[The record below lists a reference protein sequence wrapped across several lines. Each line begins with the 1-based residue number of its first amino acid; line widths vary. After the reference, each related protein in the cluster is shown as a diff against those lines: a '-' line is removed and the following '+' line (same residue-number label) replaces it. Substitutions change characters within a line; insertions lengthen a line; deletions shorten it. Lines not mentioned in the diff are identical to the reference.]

1 MAKLQNLSSSH
12 QQRYQP
18 QEDEQIWNLVESAR
32 EQGLEMS
39 TVFRH
44 LSDNLGRTYVALR
57 YRYQVLKQNESL
69 RFWEKQ
75 SGLLEEEVTD
85 ENGDEKKQI
94 DVDDLL
100 KSLELVL
107 NERNEYK
114 KKYEDLLQKLKGL
127 LEIVKH

>member
-1 MAKLQNLSSSH
+1 MAKLRNLSSGH

-18 QEDEQIWNLVESAR
+18 QEDEQIWKLVESAR
-32 EQGLEMS
+32 ERGLEMA

-44 LSDNLGRTYVALR
+44 IGDNLGRTYVALR

-75 SGLLEEEVTD
+75 NRLLEEEVTN
-85 ENGDEKKQI
+85 ENHDEKNQI
-94 DVDDLL
+94 DVNDLL
-100 KSLELVL
+100 KSLELML
-107 NERNEYK
+107 NQRNEYK

-127 LEIVKH
+127 SEIVKH